1 MPELI
6 PFSEEQI
13 NQMRQMRSA
22 GASLREIAAYFR
34 TSATTVLS
42 YVRGVTP
49 QPNGQDLEYTPMDFI
64 YDWLPALPHEGLP
77 LPRWFATW
85 MRQRADMKTRSQNED
100 ETQR

>member
-1 MPELI
+1 MAELI
-6 PFSEEQI
+6 PFSEEEI
-13 NQMRQMRSA
+13 NQMRQMRKA

-49 QPNGQDLEYTPMDFI
+49 QSNGQNLEYTPVDFI

-85 MRQRADMKTRSQNED
+85 MRERTEKKNKSQNED
-100 ETQR
+100 DTQR